1 MTTRIVSA
9 RSFFATM
16 HTNKVTWCANW
27 LVGLEPKQLSEQ
39 SAIHMVENG
48 LWPLTSEQDNKGQ
61 VAEMTK
67 RWSPVT
73 NRRYF
78 RRHGC
83 PCKCPRWWGTHSSL
97 PWERWLP
104 CRSLARFIWA
114 VPISWLPIGTL
125 TRLVWATPIG
135 WWLQSERSR
144 VVRPNSIC
152 TLANLPINPRSVV
165 GQKENLF
172 TSPQILVHSQAG
184 ETSAKIDSQRFT
196 TETRWIIVRS
206 QIRQRLSQRAMLPR
220 QRASEMDC
228 SRVRL
233 CHRINRVQSD
243 RRVRS
248 SQSNFIKVRHMTE
261 KSQHRVPHVVLIIF
275 TRTTT

>member
-1 MTTRIVSA
+1 MTTRTVSA
-9 RSFFATM
+9 RSLFATM

-48 LWPLTSEQDNKGQ
+48 LYSHQNKTTKDKWQKWRKDGRPSQTDVIFVVMDALVNVLVGEVLILHCHENGDCHAVALRASSELSQSADCQ
-61 VAEMTK
+61 SV
-67 RWSPVT
+67 RSRDWSE
-73 NRRYF
+73 
-78 RRHGC
+78 
-83 PCKCPRWWGTHSSL
+83 L
-97 PWERWLP
+97 
-104 CRSLARFIWA
+104 
-114 VPISWLPIGTL
+114 
-125 TRLVWATPIG
+125 
-135 WWLQSERSR
+135 LQSAGDYISERSR

-172 TSPQILVHSQAG
+172 SSPQTLVHSQAG

-196 TETRWIIVRS
+196 TETRWIIMRS

-228 SRVRL
+228 RRVRL
-233 CHRINRVQSD
+233 CHKINRVQSD

-261 KSQHRVPHVVLIIF
+261 KSQHRVSHVVLIIF